1 MTKPTITRVF
11 VGSLIAIA
19 GGLILFF
26 TAGLLAYAN
35 GAFVMDGPD
44 VVGIET
50 TAFGWTMIILA
61 VVGILVMIGGGIG
74 QFVAWI
80 GAVLNTANL
89 PDKAWFWA
97 LLLLGLFSFG
107 LIAMIIYVLTGP
119 DGTAP
124 AAGRQSAVTRPM
136 VPAA

>member
-1 MTKPTITRVF
+1 MTKSTITRVF
-11 VGSLIAIA
+11 VGSLIAMA
-19 GGLILFF
+19 GGLVLFF

-50 TAFGWTMIILA
+50 TAFGWTMIVLA
-61 VVGILVMIGGGIG
+61 VIGILVVIGGGIG

-89 PDKAWFWA
+89 EDKAWFWA

-107 LIAMIIYVLTGP
+107 LIAMVIYVLTGP

-124 AAGRQSAVTRPM
+124 VAARRPAMTRP
-136 VPAA
+136 VPTA